1 MHINNCFKAFCC
13 KEKQIGMVGE
23 KGDRQKDFFNND
35 INDTM
40 FACS

>member
-13 KEKQIGMVGE
+13 KEKQTGMGG
-23 KGDRQKDFFNND
+23 KGRQKEEIFFNNE

-40 FACS
+40 FACP